1 MPRQKPLSYF
11 LFLVAL
17 ATYGAMAYTVQRHE
31 TAQLLVLYFL
41 LFGVYVWIL
50 KTATDKD
57 VKFWVIASVLFRL
70 SLLVAIPSL
79 SDDFYRFIWDGR
91 LIANGFHPFAELPG
105 FYLQNDINIPGIDQ
119 SLYNQLNSPEYFT
132 IYPPF
137 AQFIFWVSVW
147 LSPQSILGSV
157 VVMKSFI
164 IAAEVGSILLLQKLL
179 VRFNLNARN
188 VLIYA
193 LNPLVILELTGN
205 LHFEAFVIFFI
216 LLALYL
222 LLHNKIGQA
231 GIAFAVS
238 IAAKLLPII
247 FLPLFLI
254 RLGLKRSLVFYG
266 SVLVGSFILFFPLLN
281 SEILAG
287 FNESFTLYF
296 KSFEFNA
303 SIYYL
308 VREYGYWVYGYNI
321 IQTVGWKL
329 GLISAVMMLL
339 TALWPF
345 KSFYDSGELKFEQ
358 RIYKFPDDM
367 ATVPL
372 VMMWIM
378 LMYFLF
384 TTTLHPWYI
393 CTLLMFSVFTSYRF
407 VVIWSALIFLTYAGY
422 TMNGFS
428 EILSLTVLEYVVV
441 IGYLVYELIWRRK
454 HSYS

>member
-1 MPRQKPLSYF
+1 M
-11 LFLVAL
+11 
-17 ATYGAMAYTVQRHE
+17 
-31 TAQLLVLYFL
+31 
-41 LFGVYVWIL
+41 
-50 KTATDKD
+50 
-57 VKFWVIASVLFRL
+57 
-70 SLLVAIPSL
+70 
-79 SDDFYRFIWDGR
+79 
-91 LIANGFHPFAELPG
+91 
-105 FYLQNDINIPGIDQ
+105 
-119 SLYNQLNSPEYFT
+119 
-132 IYPPF
+132 
-137 AQFIFWVSVW
+137 
-147 LSPQSILGSV
+147 
-157 VVMKSFI
+157 
-164 IAAEVGSILLLQKLL
+164 
-179 VRFNLNARN
+179 
-188 VLIYA
+188 
-193 LNPLVILELTGN
+193 
-205 LHFEAFVIFFI
+205 
-216 LLALYL
+216 
-222 LLHNKIGQA
+222 
-231 GIAFAVS
+231 
-238 IAAKLLPII
+238 
-247 FLPLFLI
+247 
-254 RLGLKRSLVFYG
+254 KRSLVFYG

-329 GLISAVMMLL
+329 GLISAVMILL
-339 TALWPF
+339 IALWPF
-345 KSFYDSGELKFEQ
+345 KSFYSKGELKFEQ